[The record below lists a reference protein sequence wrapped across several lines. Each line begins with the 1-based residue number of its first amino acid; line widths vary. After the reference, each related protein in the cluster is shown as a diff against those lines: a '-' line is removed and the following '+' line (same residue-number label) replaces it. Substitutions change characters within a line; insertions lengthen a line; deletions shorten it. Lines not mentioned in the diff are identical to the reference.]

1 MQHVEILFFRRFFF
15 LSLPTCRQFRGHC
28 WQRPRTHGL
37 LKQKQEHTVSSFSTP
52 SDGHLASRLPSRARG
67 SSPLIKTVSG
77 FQSYNITRRTYL
89 TVCFFS
95 FSFYFFGLSVQ
106 NPSNLSFRKSYKS
119 HWALDFRNVFIS
131 ARWSVVFPC
140 LDMQRHYYLYR
151 SRVSLSLPQRASV
164 VSVQ

>member
-1 MQHVEILFFRRFFF
+1 MATPSAVVLVHLSHHPRSHTHTRHFKCVSFHRSKCNTWKFCSSADFFF
-15 LSLPTCRQFRGHC
+15 FSLPTCRQFRGHC

-89 TVCFFS
+89 TVCFF
-95 FSFYFFGLSVQ
+95 FLFFLFFGLSVQ

-119 HWALDFRNVFIS
+119 H
-131 ARWSVVFPC
+131 
-140 LDMQRHYYLYR
+140 
-151 SRVSLSLPQRASV
+151 
-164 VSVQ
+164 